1 MSTAYKAS
9 RTLPVRVELVRQV
22 KRRRTL
28 VSYLMMVL
36 LPLLVVAAVKFGP
49 SSDDGGSGGASSGGF
64 GGGSLNLI
72 GLATNGAWN
81 FTIVMLFFGSGFLLN
96 TVFALFYGDTVASE
110 ASWSTLRYLLVAPVP
125 RRRVLAVKLIVG
137 LISTLAILLVLVLS
151 SFLLGWIAFGG
162 EGLATPL
169 GGELGAGEST
179 ARLAIVTGYIAVTLL
194 VPAGVAFL
202 ASVSTD
208 VPLGAVGAGVLV
220 VVVANILDII
230 DALGPLRQ
238 LLPTNYASAWSDA
251 LGPAILW
258 GDMAVGLAYNVGV
271 FAGLVG
277 IAFLRFERKDIL
289 S

>member
-1 MSTAYKAS
+1 MDGYSAR
-9 RTLPVRVELVRQV
+9 RTLSVRLEMIRQLR
-22 KRRRTL
+22 RRRTAVALAL
-28 VSYLMMVL
+28 VLALPIVVVL
-36 LPLLVVAAVKFGP
+36 AVKFGP
-49 SSDDGGSGGASSGGF
+49 SA
-64 GGGSLNLI
+64 GGGGG
-72 GLATNGAWN
+72 GLADGDLDVFGLMATGPWN
-81 FTIVMLFFGSGFLLN
+81 FALSGLLFTSAFLL
-96 TVFALFYGDTVASE
+96 VLLAAMFLGDTVASE

-137 LISTLAILLVLVLS
+137 LISTLAILLVLVLA

-179 ARLAIVTGYIAVTLL
+179 TRLAIVTGYIAITLL

-251 LGPAILW
+251 LGPTIVW

-271 FAGLVG
+271 FAVLVG

>member
-1 MSTAYKAS
+1 MDGYSAR
-9 RTLPVRVELVRQV
+9 RTLSVRLEMIRQLR
-22 KRRRTL
+22 RRRTAVALAL
-28 VSYLMMVL
+28 VLALPIVVVL
-36 LPLLVVAAVKFGP
+36 AVKFGP
-49 SSDDGGSGGASSGGF
+49 SA
-64 GGGSLNLI
+64 GGGGG
-72 GLATNGAWN
+72 GLADGDLDVFGLMATGPWN
-81 FTIVMLFFGSGFLLN
+81 FALSGLLFTSAFLL
-96 TVFALFYGDTVASE
+96 VLLAAMFLGDTVASE

-137 LISTLAILLVLVLS
+137 LISTLAILLVLVLA

-179 ARLAIVTGYIAVTLL
+179 MRLAIITGYIAVTLL

-251 LGPAILW
+251 LGPTIAW

-271 FAGLVG
+271 FAVLVG
-277 IAFLRFERKDIL
+277 LAFLRFERKDIL